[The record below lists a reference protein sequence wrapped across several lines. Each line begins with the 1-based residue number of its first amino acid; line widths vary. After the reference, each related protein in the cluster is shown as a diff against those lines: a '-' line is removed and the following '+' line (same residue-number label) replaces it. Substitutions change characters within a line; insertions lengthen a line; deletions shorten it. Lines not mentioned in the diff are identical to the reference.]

1 MDKTDLIHLATVA
14 VDTALC
20 GLMNE
25 INSRVSSELTDFLR
39 PSVRDRYSVNVAT
52 GHKELSSS
60 KEKNSIFRVDFP
72 GIEVFKGSGTV
83 QLKELLDLFKNLISN
98 AHKVCSLRA
107 DDNAQSI
114 QCYNF
119 ESNRIIR

>member
-20 GLMNE
+20 GLINE
-25 INSRVSSELTDFLR
+25 INSRVSIELAEILR

-52 GHKELSSS
+52 GHKEFSSGT
-60 KEKNSIFRVDFP
+60 ETNSTFRVDFP
-72 GIEVFKGSGTV
+72 GLDVFKRSGTV
-83 QLKELLDLFKNLISN
+83 KLKELLDLFKNVISN

-114 QCYNF
+114 TVLRVNNLRL
-119 ESNRIIR
+119 S